1 MAPLLNVQNSLV
13 SLTAVHFVIVFFFF
27 ETGGALLRGELQ
39 RVTQLGSQIALSPN
53 LEHTLERLVRPIRS
67 NNHNITIYYQKQK
80 HLHY

>member
-1 MAPLLNVQNSLV
+1 MFQNRLV
-13 SLTAVHFVIVFFFF
+13 PSAAVRFVIVFFFSS

-53 LEHTLERLVRPIRS
+53 LEHTLERLVRPIRG
-67 NNHNITIYYQKQK
+67 NNHNISMYYQKQK